1 MTTTSEKVD
10 PSGDATSKDG
20 SKEDKTKPSG
30 LKGYLVSMLQLGCKL
45 RYV

>member
-10 PSGDATSKDG
+10 PSGDTTPKDG

-30 LKGYLVSMLQLGCKL
+30 LKSYLVSTYAPAGL
-45 RYV
+45 